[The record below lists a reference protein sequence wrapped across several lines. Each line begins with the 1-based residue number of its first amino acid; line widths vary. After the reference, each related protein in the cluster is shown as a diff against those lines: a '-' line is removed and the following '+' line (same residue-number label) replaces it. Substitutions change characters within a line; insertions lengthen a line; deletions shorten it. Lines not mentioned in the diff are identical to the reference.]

1 MKDVVIVSAVRTPFG
16 NFGGSLK
23 GYKAVELGGMAI
35 KEALDRAGIKGEQLD
50 EVIMG
55 MVVPA
60 GTGQIPG
67 RQASLLAGVPADVPV
82 LTINKVCGS
91 ALKAVTLGAQ
101 IIKAGDADIIVAGG
115 MESMSNVPYSSFD
128 TRWGSKMGNVKLQD
142 TLINDGLWCP
152 VNNVHMAVIANEVAK
167 EFSVSRESQDKW
179 AYRSQMRW
187 QKAEEAGKFDK
198 ERMPIEIKSK
208 KGTVVFNKD
217 EFPRPST
224 TLETLAALPPVF
236 TKDGSITAG
245 NAPGMNDGASAV
257 VIMSREKAKELGIKP
272 LATIIDYA
280 QASREPKY
288 IATVPGLSIQKL
300 LNKRKLTLEEIDLIE
315 INEAF
320 AAVPLVS
327 GKILGMD
334 EKTLEEK
341 VNVNGSAI
349 AVGHPIGASGARIL
363 MTLIYELQ
371 RQKKKTGIAA
381 ICSGMAQGD
390 AIMIKVE

>member
-1 MKDVVIVSAVRTPFG
+1 MSDVVIVSAARTPFG
-16 NFGGSLK
+16 SFGGALK
-23 GYKAVELGGMAI
+23 SFKAVELGGIAI
-35 KEALDRAGIKGEQLD
+35 KEALKRAKIEGSQVD

-67 RQASLLAGVPADVPV
+67 RQASLLAGIPADVPV

-101 IIKAGDADIIVAGG
+101 IIKAGDAEVIVAGG
-115 MESMSNVPYSSFD
+115 MESMSNVPYVSAQ
-128 TRWGSKMGNVKLQD
+128 TRWGSKMGNVTMMD

-152 VNNVHMAVIANEVAK
+152 VNNVHMAVIASEVAK
-167 EFSVSRESQDKW
+167 EFDISRESQDKW

-187 QKAEEAGKFDK
+187 QKAEESGKFAE
-198 ERMPIEIKSK
+198 ERITVELNTK
-208 KGTVVFNKD
+208 KGTVLVDKD
-217 EFPRPST
+217 EFPRPDT
-224 TLETLAALPPVF
+224 TLEKLSSLPPVF

-245 NAPGMNDGASAV
+245 NAPGMNDGATAV
-257 VIMSREKAKELGIKP
+257 VIMTRKKAQELGLKP
-272 LATIIDYA
+272 LATVIDYA
-280 QASREPKY
+280 QASKEAKY
-288 IATVPGLSIQKL
+288 IASVPGLAIKKL
-300 LNKRKLTLEEIDLIE
+300 LAKRKMALDDVDLIE

-327 GKILGMD
+327 CKILDMD
-334 EKTLEEK
+334 EKAMDEK

-363 MTLIYELQ
+363 MTLIYELK
-371 RQKKKTGIAA
+371 RQKKTTGIAA

-390 AIMIKVE
+390 AILIKVE

>member
-1 MKDVVIVSAVRTPFG
+1 MQDIVIASVVRTPFG

-23 GYKAVELGGMAI
+23 GFKAVELGAMAI
-35 KEALDRAGIKGEQLD
+35 KEALTRAGIEGSQVD

-67 RQASLLAGVPADVPV
+67 RQASILAGVPADVPV
-82 LTINKVCGS
+82 ITINKVCGS
-91 ALKAVTLGAQ
+91 ALKAVTLGTQ

-115 MESMSNVPYSSFD
+115 MESMSNVPYVSD
-128 TRWGSKMGNVKLQD
+128 TNRWGSKMGNVTMKD
-142 TLINDGLWCP
+142 AMVNDGLWCP
-152 VNNVHMAVIANEVAK
+152 VNDVHMAVIANEVAK
-167 EFSVSRESQDKW
+167 EFEVSRESQDKW
-179 AYRSQMRW
+179 AYRSQTRW
-187 QKAEEAGKFDK
+187 QKAEEAGKFAD
-198 ERMPIEIKSK
+198 ERMPVEIKSR
-208 KGTVVFNKD
+208 KGTVVFDKD
-217 EFPRPST
+217 EAPRPQT
-224 TLETLAALPPVF
+224 TMETLAKLPPVF

-245 NAPGMNDGASAV
+245 NAPGINDGASAV
-257 VIMSREKAKELGIKP
+257 VIMTRKKAEELGIKP

-280 QASREPKY
+280 QASKEPKY

-300 LNKRKLTLEEIDLIE
+300 LKKRNMSIDEVDLIE

-327 GKILGMD
+327 CKILGLDDKTMD
-334 EKTLEEK
+334 EK
-341 VNVNGSAI
+341 VNVNGSAV

-371 RQKKKTGIAA
+371 RQKKKTGVAA

-390 AIMIKVE
+390 AIMIEIE